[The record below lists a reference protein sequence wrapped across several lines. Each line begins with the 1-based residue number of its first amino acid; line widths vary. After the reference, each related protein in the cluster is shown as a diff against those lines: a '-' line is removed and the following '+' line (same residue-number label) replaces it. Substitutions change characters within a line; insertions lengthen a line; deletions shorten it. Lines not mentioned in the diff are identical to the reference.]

1 MTLQLTFSLLR
12 MGRDRDD
19 GDNGSPFLL
28 ALGFIGAV
36 MPKNAV
42 RAGGV
47 ILSIRFEHFLALG
60 TIQGRELVRIKA
72 WMARIYFQ
80 VTDGLPHLLEDRS
93 LRRRIFERRI
103 LLIRRGRE
111 SNFPMQAYSL
121 ACLANEPR

>member
-1 MTLQLTFSLLR
+1 MALQFTFSLLG
-12 MGRDRDD
+12 MGRDRND
-19 GDNGSPFLL
+19 GDNGSPFL

-36 MPKNAV
+36 MPKNAI

-47 ILSIRFEHFLALG
+47 ILSIRFEHFLAIC

-80 VTDGLPHLLEDRS
+80 VTDSLPHLLEDRS
-93 LRRRIFERRI
+93 LRRCIFERRI
-103 LLIRRGRE
+103 LLIRRGSE
-111 SNFPMQAYSL
+111 FNFPMQAYSL